1 MALNTNFLEDLNPT
15 QQQAAKAIKGASL
28 IIAGAGSGKTR
39 VLTYRIAYM
48 IQQGIDPFNILSL
61 TFTNK
66 AALEMKERIIKLIG
80 SHEARNVWMGT
91 FHSIFARI
99 LRSEAERL
107 GYTQNFTIF
116 DTDDVKSVLKGIIKE
131 LDLDSK
137 VYTPGYLL
145 GRISMAKNNLIS
157 DVEYNQNVE
166 IQTTD
171 QATHK
176 PRTGEVFTIYN
187 KRLKKSNAMDFD
199 DLLFNTNI
207 LFRDFPEILF
217 KYQQKFKYIL
227 VDEYQDTNHA
237 QYLILKKLAASN
249 ENICVVGDDAQS
261 IYAFRG
267 ANIQNILNFK
277 KNYPDYKLFK
287 LEQNYRSTQNIVN
300 AANSLIK
307 NNKKQIE
314 KNIWTSNKEGDKIIV
329 FRSESENGEGQ
340 RISHSIFEHKTSEEL
355 EYSDFAILYRTNAQ
369 SRAFEESLRKLN
381 IPYRIFGGLSFY
393 KRKEIK
399 DLIAYFRLSINHN
412 DEEALKRIINYPAR
426 GLGQTTLERI
436 IALSNERN
444 IPIWEIVS
452 NPRAY
457 QLQANGPTIERL
469 IDFSSKI
476 ASFGAQLF
484 TTNAYE
490 LAFLI
495 AQSSGIIK
503 DLQEKNAEEPEHLQ
517 NAEALLNAIQ
527 DFVESE
533 EEPKI
538 DDAPKSAV
546 KTLDQ
551 FLGEV
556 SLMTDLEESDKN
568 KKNQEVDTNKVS
580 LMTIHSAKGLE
591 FKYVY
596 IVGLEE
602 NLFPSFMSLG
612 SRSELEE
619 ERRLFYVALTRAEQK
634 AFLSYAEGRMRWGQY
649 QFSEPSRFIEE
660 IDSEYTDFQDGS
672 AKSTISKPTPS
683 VSPTSKSHYE
693 RKPVT
698 PSPTKSTSFAVK
710 PNLSNLKKV
719 SQVTSHVSPNASS
732 FAIEA
737 GQEVMHEKFGKGKVV
752 SIEGD
757 GNNKKA
763 MIFFDNFG
771 EKTLLLQFAK
781 LVVL

>member
-1 MALNTNFLEDLNPT
+1 MSLNINFLDELNPV
-15 QQQAAKAIKGASL
+15 QQEAAKAFKGASL

-48 IQQGIDPFNILSL
+48 IQQGVDPFNILSL

-66 AALEMKERIIKLIG
+66 AAKEMKERITKLIG
-80 SHEARNVWMGT
+80 GNESRNVWMGT

-99 LRSEAERL
+99 LRSEAESL
-107 GYTQNFTIF
+107 GYTSSFTIF
-116 DTDDVKSVLKGIIKE
+116 DTDDAKSLLKSITKE
-131 LDLDSK
+131 LDLDAK

-157 DVEYNQNVE
+157 DKEYNQNSE
-166 IQTTD
+166 IQLTD
-171 QATHK
+171 KAAQK
-176 PRTGEVFTIYN
+176 PRTGEVFSIYN
-187 KRLKKSNAMDFD
+187 NRLKKSNAMDFD

-207 LFRDFPEILF
+207 LFRDHPEALY

-237 QYLILKKLAASN
+237 QYLILKKLSASN

-287 LEQNYRSTQNIVN
+287 LEQNYRSSKNIVN
-300 AANSLIK
+300 GANSLIK
-307 NNKKQIE
+307 NNQKQIE
-314 KNIWTSNKEGDKIIV
+314 KNIWTANQEGEKIIV
-329 FRSESENGEGQ
+329 FESESESGEGQ
-340 RISHSIFEHKTSEEL
+340 KVAHSIAQHIKEENFQ
-355 EYSDFAILYRTNAQ
+355 YQDFAILYRTNAQ
-369 SRAFEESLRKLN
+369 SRAFEESLRKLS
-381 IPYRIFGGLSFY
+381 IPYQIFGGLSFY

-399 DLIAYFRLSINHN
+399 DLLAYFRLTINQY

-426 GLGQTTLERI
+426 GLGQTTIEKVI
-436 IALSNERN
+436 VVSNERN
-444 IPIWEIVS
+444 VPLWDIVS
-452 NPRAY
+452 NPRAF
-457 QLQANGPTIERL
+457 QLSVNGPTADRL
-469 IDFSSKI
+469 ADFANSIRSY
-476 ASFGAQLF
+476 SAQLK

-503 DLQEKNAEEPEHLQ
+503 DLQSKIAEEPEHLQ

-533 EEPKI
+533 PEPNI
-538 DDAPKSAV
+538 DDTETSTFKS
-546 KTLDQ
+546 LEQ
-551 FLGEV
+551 FLSEV
-556 SLMTDLEESDKN
+556 SLMTDLEDADKN
-568 KKNQEVDTNKVS
+568 KKKEVDPNKVS
-580 LMTIHSAKGLE
+580 MMTIHSAKGLE
-591 FKYVY
+591 FPVVF

-619 ERRLFYVALTRAEQK
+619 ERRLFYVALTRAEKK
-634 AFLSYAEGRMRWGQY
+634 AYLSYAQGRMRWGQY
-649 QFSEPSRFIEE
+649 NFSEPSRFIEE
-660 IDSEYTDFQDGS
+660 IDSNFVEH
-672 AKSTISKPTPS
+672 AKVISLTEKFAPKLTERPTQKLSFKIEPKAKPASTVNQQSKP
-683 VSPTSKSHYE
+683 
-693 RKPVT
+693 
-698 PSPTKSTSFAVK
+698 AIG
-710 PNLSNLKKV
+710 NLKRI
-719 SQVTSHVSPNASS
+719 SNISGTSTNKSS
-732 FAIEA
+732 DTLKA
-737 GQEVMHEKFGKGKVV
+737 GMHVMHDKFGNGEVI

-757 GNNKKA
+757 GSNKKA
-763 MIFFDNFG
+763 LIFFEGIG

-781 LVVL
+781 LIVL